1 MRRMTI
7 IATLLAILVATLA
20 VPALAAP
27 GDSFPKI
34 LTLPNGFRPEGIAS
48 GRGTSFYVGSL
59 ADGAI
64 YAGDLRTGQGAVLA
78 SGQTGRAIAGIYVD
92 SRSNFLFAAGTQSGQ
107 GYVFDAATGTQLATY
122 QLATTA
128 PSFVNDVVVT
138 RNAVYFTDSFQP
150 VLYRVPLGPGGALPD
165 PSAVQILP
173 LTGDWV
179 QVPGPFVFNAN
190 GIEATADGRWL
201 IVVNSNLGKLYR
213 VDPQTGAATALDLG
227 GASMSN
233 GDGIRLEG
241 QTLYVVRN
249 QLNQIAEV
257 RLSRDLSAGA
267 VVRTITD
274 PAFRVPTT
282 VAKFGSS
289 LYAVNARFGTPP
301 TPTTEYEAVQVPKN

>member
-1 MRRMTI
+1 MTLML
-7 IATLLAILVATLA
+7 TLLVLLITSLA
-20 VPALAAP
+20 VPAFAAP
-27 GDSFPKI
+27 GGSFPKI
-34 LTLPNGFRPEGIAS
+34 LPLPDGFRPEGIAS
-48 GRGTSFYVGSL
+48 GRGTTFYVGSL

-78 SGQTGRAIAGIYVD
+78 SGQPGRAIAGMTVD
-92 SRSNFLFAAGTQSGQ
+92 ARSNYLFAAGTQSGQ
-107 GYVFDAATGTQLATY
+107 AYVFDAATGAQLATY
-122 QLATTA
+122 QLATSF
-128 PSFVNDVVVT
+128 PSFVNDVIVT
-138 RNAVYFTDSFQP
+138 RDAAYFTDSFQAL
-150 VLYRVPLGPGGALPD
+150 LYRLPLGPGGALPG
-165 PSAVQILP
+165 PTAVQALP
-173 LTGDWV
+173 LSGDWM

-201 IVVNSNLGKLYR
+201 IVVNSNLGRLYR
-213 VDPQTGAATALDLG
+213 VDPQTGAATAIDLG

-249 QLNQIAEV
+249 LLNQIEEV
-257 RLSRDLSAGA
+257 RLNRDLSAGA

-289 LYAVNARFGTPP
+289 LYAVNARFGTTP